1 MNYNS
6 MIKEKE
12 TVMNYEGEK
21 AYKMTPEMELYTAVV
36 TSALS
41 DKFYESNDER
51 MERIA
56 ALIRQVDPQFVA
68 KLAVY
73 TRTQMNL
80 RSIPMLLIVELAK
93 IHNGDSLV
101 RRTIEQCV
109 LRADEIMELLMCYQ
123 LRNSEGKG
131 VKKLS
136 KLSRQVQEGLK
147 SAFNRFDEYQFAK
160 YNRSNLEVKLRDAL
174 FIVHPKAESE
184 AQQAIFDKIVS
195 DSLQT
200 PYTWETQLSELGQKS
215 FASQEEKQAAVKAL
229 WEELIDSNK
238 VGYMALLRNLRNIL
252 QAQVSP
258 AHIEKVAATIS
269 DPVKVENSKQ
279 LPFRFLAA
287 YKELTGVTSVHTSTL
302 LSALERAVKASVANL
317 EGFGP
322 DTNVL
327 VAADVSGSMFS
338 PISMRSSVMN
348 YDIGILLSMLLKSK
362 CSSVISGMFGD
373 TWEVLN
379 LPQENILANTIEM
392 KEREGE
398 VGYSTNGYAVI
409 DYLIENNIRMDKV
422 MMFTDTSAATST
434 LVSGPN
440 PSRLAT
446 DAFTALSSAESN
458 VLVCTDVTL
467 VSSLYAARKRN
478 GNCFEFSTF
487 TGSEMV
493 AATFSIC
500 AGDTCAWRIFL
511 RLRRSAIY
519 PTLFESMSSSHN
531 AFTAACFSSCEAN
544 DFCPSSESCVS
555 QV

>member
-1 MNYNS
+1 
-6 MIKEKE
+6 MIKEQE
-12 TVMNYEGEK
+12 TVMNHEGEK

-258 AHIEKVAATIS
+258 AHIEKVAAIIS

-302 LSALERAVKASVANL
+302 LSALERAVKASVVNL

-422 MMFTDTSAATST
+422 MMFTDMQMWDSRFADKHLQASWNRYRQMYPEAKLYLFDLAGYGDAPVR
-434 LVSGPN
+434 LVSDDVILIAGW
-440 PSRLAT
+440 SDKVFDVLKAIESGEDALAQINKI
-446 DAFTALSSAESN
+446 E
-458 VLVCTDVTL
+458 
-467 VSSLYAARKRN
+467 
-478 GNCFEFSTF
+478 
-487 TGSEMV
+487 
-493 AATFSIC
+493 I
-500 AGDTCAWRIFL
+500 
-511 RLRRSAIY
+511 
-519 PTLFESMSSSHN
+519 
-531 AFTAACFSSCEAN
+531 
-544 DFCPSSESCVS
+544 
-555 QV
+555 